1 LIELIECSPH
11 SSICRKYVPKL
22 LIPEDVTQLAQ
33 QGFPG
38 ALGMAAVALYWW
50 RRWRCIGG
58 GGVGTLILG

>member
-1 LIELIECSPH
+1 
-11 SSICRKYVPKL
+11 VPKL